1 MSPVLFM
8 YLLIASINMSFIL
21 FSLANLQKS
30 SKIAS
35 QVLVLALMIE
45 AFYYYWHGHQVRY
58 QSENISAAVYDS
70 DWVDKSPEIRRLV
83 YIMSSTVNRK
93 LVYNAGPFNEVT
105 VVTFIQVFMLTNSV
119 GLIGLSSGKTPASS
133 LISDVYA

>member
-1 MSPVLFM
+1 MSPILFI
-8 YLLIASINMSFIL
+8 YLLIASINMSLIL

-35 QVLVLALMIE
+35 QVLVIALMME
-45 AFYYYWHGHQVRY
+45 AFYYYWHGHLVMY

-93 LVYNAGPFNEVT
+93 LVFNAGPFNEVT
-105 VVTFIQVFMLTNSV
+105 VVTFIQIVKVTISFYKLMCTTT
-119 GLIGLSSGKTPASS
+119 LSDSGS
-133 LISDVYA
+133 